1 MSMFFSVKNKLLN
14 CKIKND
20 LQSQPITFVLLPT
33 PRSQP
38 QFSLPPLLIKFK
50 QIVISNLMCE
60 KKERKKG
67 KRLLP
72 SGLSQ
77 IMRSCHKRIITRA
90 WLCLKKRIEKY
101 GLKDE
106 IQVANRNLLDEPFSN
121 RGWHI
126 LWLDGKFQ
134 YSSSRRLVQRKSRL
148 HIPPYKSA
156 KLGFFNYPIVSIH
169 LK

>member
-1 MSMFFSVKNKLLN
+1 
-14 CKIKND
+14 
-20 LQSQPITFVLLPT
+20 
-33 PRSQP
+33 
-38 QFSLPPLLIKFK
+38 
-50 QIVISNLMCE
+50 MCE

-126 LWLDGKFQ
+126 LGWMKSF
-134 YSSSRRLVQRKSRL
+134 SVHRLED
-148 HIPPYKSA
+148 
-156 KLGFFNYPIVSIH
+156 
-169 LK
+169 